1 MQPAKRTK
9 RIRKLRNQKGKVFA
23 IETNLTGRQ
32 LLNNRVLNKDVAFS
46 QEERLAFNLMG
57 YLPEKVENLDE
68 QATRVRRQMN
78 LKNSS
83 LEKYVF
89 LNRLH
94 DLNTTLFY
102 YFVRENLEEIMPI
115 IYTPTVGEAVQ
126 KYSSQFRKQN
136 GLFISINHKRYIGQI
151 LERYD
156 YNSIDLILVTD
167 GEAVLGIGDQGIGGM
182 NISIGKIMVYVAAS
196 GIDPARVLP
205 IQLDMGTNNDALL
218 NAPGYLGVRLPRVS
232 GETYDEFIEEF
243 VSQAKNRFPN
253 VFLHWEDIGRDNA
266 TRILEKYKERLCTF
280 NDDIE
285 GTGIVAAAN
294 CIAAVKT
301 ISTLKINSGEITTE
315 EALGSICDISIVICG
330 AGSAGCGIA
339 RQLADV
345 IADRAGISVE
355 DANKNIYLVDRYG
368 LVNDKL
374 RAKRITP
381 EQKPFVKTGEQLKGW
396 KVEDSSYIT
405 LTDVVKNSKTDIL
418 IGTSGQ
424 PGTFTEEI
432 IKDMVKHNDYPII
445 MPLSNPTSLCEALP
459 EDIIKWTD
467 GKALIAAGSPFPDVE
482 YKGREYRISQGNN
495 AFIFPGLGLGSVAV
509 HAKVLT
515 KGMIRAA
522 CYRLSELSPMVI
534 SEDITQP
541 LLAKITDLVAVSK
554 EITKAV
560 AKQAVLE
567 GVHGVDIDLE
577 DLEEGELEEEIDKL
591 ISLSSW
597 TPTYAPYMPI

>member
-1 MQPAKRTK
+1 MEKK
-9 RIRKLRNQKGKVFA
+9 RIRKLRNKTGKVFA
-23 IETNLTGRQ
+23 IETNLTGRK

-46 QEERLAFNLMG
+46 QEERIVFDLVG
-57 YLPEKVENLDE
+57 YLPEKVESLEE
-68 QATRVRRQMN
+68 QALRVRRQLD
-78 LKNSS
+78 LKPNS

-94 DLNTTLFY
+94 DFNLTLFY
-102 YFVRENLEEIMPI
+102 HFVRENLEEIMPI

-126 KYSSQFRKQN
+126 KYSSQFRKQS
-136 GLFISINHKRYIGQI
+136 GLFISINHKKHIGKI

-156 YNSIDLILVTD
+156 FNSIDLVLVTD

-205 IQLDMGTNNDALL
+205 VQLDMGTNNDELL
-218 NAPGYLGVRLPRVS
+218 SAPGYLGMRLPRVS

-243 VSQAKNRFPN
+243 VTQVKSRFPN

-294 CIAAVKT
+294 CIAGLKT
-301 ISTLKINSGEITTE
+301 VNSIRINAGELTTE
-315 EALGSICDISIVICG
+315 QAISSISNIKVVIFG

-339 RQLADV
+339 RQIADI
-345 IADRAGISVE
+345 IADRAQVSIE
-355 DANKNIYLVDRYG
+355 RARQNIYLVDRYG
-368 LVNDKL
+368 LVTDKL
-374 RAKRITP
+374 KAKRVTP
-381 EQKPFVKTGEQLKGW
+381 EQRLFIK
-396 KVEDSSYIT
+396 SSKEFNKWNVTDINCIT
-405 LTDVVKNSKTDIL
+405 LEETVKNTKAKVL

-432 IKDMVKHNDYPII
+432 IKEMTKHNNYPII

-459 EDIIKWTD
+459 EDIVKWSD
-467 GKALIAAGSPFPDVE
+467 GKALIATGSPFPDVE
-482 YKGREYRISQGNN
+482 YNGKKYRISQGNN
-495 AFIFPGLGLGSVAV
+495 AFIFPGLGLGCVAV
-509 HAKVLT
+509 HARVLT
-515 KGMIRAA
+515 SGMIRAA

-534 SEDITQP
+534 NEDITQP
-541 LLAKITDLVAVSK
+541 LLAKITDLVEVTK

-560 AKQAVLE
+560 VKQAIVE
-567 GVHGVDIDLE
+567 GVHEVDIDLE
-577 DLEEGELEEEIDKL
+577 DVTDEELAQEIDRL
-591 ISLSSW
+591 INLSSW

>member
-1 MQPAKRTK
+1 MEKK
-9 RIRKLRNQKGKVFA
+9 RIRKLRNKTGRVFA
-23 IETNLTGRQ
+23 IETNLSGRQ

-46 QEERLAFNLMG
+46 QEERIAFDLVG
-57 YLPEKVENLDE
+57 LLPEKVESLEE
-68 QATRVRRQMN
+68 QAARVRKQLD
-78 LKNSS
+78 LKPSN
-83 LEKYVF
+83 LEKFVF

-102 YFVRENLEEIMPI
+102 HFLRSNLEEVMPI

-126 KYSSQFRKQN
+126 KYSSSFRKQS
-136 GLFISINHKRYIGQI
+136 GLFLSINHKKDIGKI

-182 NISIGKIMVYVAAS
+182 NISIGKLMVYVAAS

-205 IQLDMGTNNDALL
+205 VQLDMGTNNDELL
-218 NAPGYLGVRLPRVS
+218 SAPGYLGMRLPRVS

-243 VSQAKNRFPN
+243 VKELKARFPN

-266 TRILEKYKERLCTF
+266 QRILDKYKDKLCTF

-294 CIAAVKT
+294 VIAGIKT
-301 ISTLKINSGEITTE
+301 ANRIRINAGELTTE
-315 EALGSICDISIVICG
+315 EAIADIENTRIVIYG

-339 RQLADV
+339 NQLADV
-345 IADRAGISVE
+345 ISDLTGLPFEKAS
-355 DANKNIYLVDRYG
+355 NCIYLIDRYG
-368 LVNDKL
+368 LVTDKIKP
-374 RAKRITP
+374 KRIT
-381 EQKPFVKTGEQLKGW
+381 EGQRPFVKSSKLLEKW
-396 KVEDSSYIT
+396 KVKDPNYIT
-405 LTDVVKNSKTDIL
+405 LEETVRHTEADVL
-418 IGTSGQ
+418 IGTSGK
-424 PGTFTEEI
+424 PGAFTEEVI
-432 IKDMVKHNDYPII
+432 RDMAKFNNYPII
-445 MPLSNPTSLCEALP
+445 MPLSNPTSLCEAIP
-459 EDIIKWTD
+459 EDIIKWTE

-482 YKGREYRISQGNN
+482 FNGRTYRISQGNN

-509 HAKVLT
+509 HAKKLT

-534 SEDITQP
+534 NEDITQP
-541 LLAKITDLVAVSK
+541 LLAKITDLVEVSF

-560 AKQAVLE
+560 AKQAIEE

-577 DLEEGELEEEIDKL
+577 DITPEEFDAEVERL
-591 ISLSSW
+591 INMSSW

>member
-1 MQPAKRTK
+1 METRKVK
-9 RIRKLRNQKGKVFA
+9 RIRKLRNKKGKVFA

-46 QEERLAFNLMG
+46 QEERIAFNLLG
-57 YLPEKVENLDE
+57 YLPEKVESIEE
-68 QATRVRRQMN
+68 QAIRVKRQLD
-78 LKNSS
+78 LKSAP

-94 DLNTTLFY
+94 ELNTTLFY
-102 YFVRENLEEIMPI
+102 HFVRENLDEIMPI

-126 KYSSQFRKQN
+126 KYSSSFRKQN
-136 GLFISINHKRYIGQI
+136 GLFISINHKRHIAQI

-156 YNSIDLILVTD
+156 YNSIDLVLVTD

-196 GIDPARVLP
+196 GIDPSRVLP
-205 IQLDMGTNNDALL
+205 VQLDMGTNNDALL
-218 NAPGYLGVRLPRVS
+218 NAPGYLGVRLPRIS

-243 VSQAKNRFPN
+243 VVQVKTRFPN

-266 TRILEKYKERLCTF
+266 TRILQKYKERLCTF

-294 CIAAVKT
+294 CIAGIKT
-301 ISTLKINSGEITTE
+301 ANTIKINSGEITVD
-315 EALGSICDISIVICG
+315 EALATIADIKVVICG

-345 IADRAGISVE
+345 ISDRAGVSIERASQ
-355 DANKNIYLVDRYG
+355 NIYLVDRYG

-374 RAKRITP
+374 KAKRITP
-381 EQKPFVKTGEQLKGW
+381 EQKPFVKNAEEVDKWTVADFANINLE
-396 KVEDSSYIT
+396 E
-405 LTDVVKNSKTDIL
+405 VVRNAKPDIL

-424 PGTFTEEI
+424 PGSFTENI
-432 IKDMVKHNDYPII
+432 IRLMGEYNAYPII

-467 GKALIAAGSPFPDVE
+467 GRALIAAGSPFPNVE
-482 YKGREYRISQGNN
+482 YKGRNYRISQGNN

-509 HAKVLT
+509 HAKTLT
-515 KGMIRAA
+515 SGMIRAA

-541 LLAKITDLVAVSK
+541 LLANITDLVDVSK
-554 EITKAV
+554 EITVAV
-560 AKQAVLE
+560 ARQAIAE

-577 DLEEGELEEEIDKL
+577 DLDFDELDQEIDRL
-591 ISLSSW
+591 INLSSW

>member
-1 MQPAKRTK
+1 MERRGK
-9 RIRKLRNQKGKVFA
+9 RIRKLRNKNGKVFA

-46 QEERLAFNLMG
+46 VEERIAFNLLG
-57 YLPEKVENLDE
+57 YLPEKVENLEE
-68 QATRVRRQMN
+68 QAIRVRRQLD
-78 LKNSS
+78 LKPNS

-89 LNRLH
+89 LNRIH
-94 DLNTTLFY
+94 DINTTLFY
-102 YFVRENLEEIMPI
+102 HFVRENIEEIMPI

-136 GLFISINHKRYIGQI
+136 GLFISLNHKKHIAKI
-151 LERYD
+151 LERYE
-156 YNSIDLILVTD
+156 YNSIDLVLVTD

-205 IQLDMGTNNDALL
+205 VQLDMGTNNDALL

-243 VSQAKNRFPN
+243 VTQVKARFPN
-253 VFLHWEDIGRDNA
+253 VFLHWEDLGRDNA
-266 TRILEKYKERLCTF
+266 TRILEKYKEKLCTF

-294 CIAAVKT
+294 CIAGVKT
-301 ISTLKINSGEITTE
+301 ASTIRINAGEITTE
-315 EALGSICDISIVICG
+315 EAFATICDIKIVIYG

-345 IADRAGISVE
+345 IADRAGVSIERARNS
-355 DANKNIYLVDRYG
+355 IYLVDRFG
-368 LVNDKL
+368 LVCDKL

-381 EQKPFVKTGEQLKGW
+381 EQQPFVKSAKEIDNW
-396 KVEDSSYIT
+396 NVEDFNYIT
-405 LTDVVKNSKTDIL
+405 LAETVKNTKADIL

-424 PGTFTEEI
+424 PGSFTEEI
-432 IKDMVKHNDYPII
+432 IKTMADNNNYPII

-459 EDIIKWTD
+459 EDIIKWTE
-467 GKALIAAGSPFPDVE
+467 GRALIAAGSPFPDVT
-482 YKGREYRISQGNN
+482 YNGREYRISQGNN

-509 HAKVLT
+509 HAKILT
-515 KGMIRAA
+515 PGMIRAA

-534 SEDITQP
+534 NEDITQP
-541 LLAKITDLVAVSK
+541 LLAKITDLVDVSK

-560 AKQAVLE
+560 AKQAILE

-577 DLEEGELEEEIDKL
+577 DLTEDEFDEEVDRL
-591 ISLSSW
+591 INLTSW
-597 TPTYAPYMPI
+597 TPTYVPYMPI

>member
-1 MQPAKRTK
+1 MENQKK
-9 RIRKLRNQKGKVFA
+9 IRKLRNKTGKVFA

-46 QEERLAFNLMG
+46 QEERLTFGLTG
-57 YLPEKVENLDE
+57 YLPEKVENIEE
-68 QATRVRRQMN
+68 QALRARKQFD
-78 LKNSS
+78 LKDTS
-83 LEKYVF
+83 LGKYVF

-102 YFVRENLEEIMPI
+102 HFVRENLEEIMPI

-126 KYSSQFRKQN
+126 KYSSSFRKQN
-136 GLFISINHKRYIGQI
+136 GLFISINHKKSIANI
-151 LERYD
+151 LTRYD
-156 YNSIDLILVTD
+156 YNSIDLVLVTD

-182 NISIGKIMVYVAAS
+182 NISIGKVMVYVAAS
-196 GIDPARVLP
+196 GIHPARVLP
-205 IQLDMGTNNDALL
+205 VQLDMGTNNDELL
-218 NAPGYLGVRLPRVS
+218 NAPGYLGMRLPRVS

-243 VSQAKNRFPN
+243 VSQVKIRFPN

-266 TRILEKYKERLCTF
+266 TRILEKYKDKLCTF

-301 ISTLKINSGEITTE
+301 INNIRLHSNEIKEEDKIKIISELKII
-315 EALGSICDISIVICG
+315 IYG

-345 IADRAGISVE
+345 LADKLKTPVE
-355 DANKNIYLVDRYG
+355 KAYQNIYLVDRYG
-368 LVNDKL
+368 LVTDKL
-374 RAKRITP
+374 RPRRISP
-381 EQKPFVKTGEQLKGW
+381 EQKMFIKTSKEIDKW
-396 KVEDSSYIT
+396 KVKDKTNISLLETVSN
-405 LTDVVKNSKTDIL
+405 VKADIL

-432 IKDMVKHNDYPII
+432 VKLMAKYNNYPII

-467 GKALIAAGSPFPDVE
+467 GKAMIATGSPFPDVE
-482 YKGREYRISQGNN
+482 YKGKKYRISQGNN
-495 AFIFPGLGLGSVAV
+495 AFIFPGLGLGSIAV
-509 HAKVLT
+509 HAKILT

-522 CYRLSELSPMVI
+522 CYRLSELSPMI
-534 SEDITQP
+534 INEDPTEP
-541 LLAKITDLVAVSK
+541 LLANITDLVKVTK
-554 EITKAV
+554 EITTAV
-560 AKQAVLE
+560 AKQAVKE
-567 GVHGVDIDLE
+567 NIHTVDIDLE
-577 DLEEGELEEEIDKL
+577 DITDAEFDAEIDRL
-591 ISLSSW
+591 INLSSW
-597 TPTYAPYMPI
+597 TPTYAPYMSI

>member
-1 MQPAKRTK
+1 MERHEK
-9 RIRKLRNQKGKVFA
+9 RIRKLRNKIGKVFA

-46 QEERLAFNLMG
+46 QEERIAFNLIG
-57 YLPEKVENLDE
+57 YLPEKVESLEE
-68 QATRVRRQMN
+68 QAIRVRRQLD
-78 LKNSS
+78 LKPNS

-115 IYTPTVGEAVQ
+115 IYTPTVGEAVE

-136 GLFISINHKRYIGQI
+136 GLFISINHKKHIARI
-151 LERYD
+151 LERYE
-156 YNSIDLILVTD
+156 YNSIDLVLVTD

-205 IQLDMGTNNDALL
+205 VQLDMGTNNDVLL
-218 NAPGYLGVRLPRVS
+218 STPGYLGVRLPRVS

-243 VSQAKNRFPN
+243 VTQVKARFPN
-253 VFLHWEDIGRDNA
+253 VFLHWEDLGRDNA
-266 TRILEKYKERLCTF
+266 TRILEKYKDKLCTF
-280 NDDIE
+280 NDDVD

-301 ISTLKINSGEITTE
+301 VSTIRINAGEITTE
-315 EALGSICDISIVICG
+315 EAFSNICDIKVVIFG

-345 IADRAGISVE
+345 IADRAGVPIEKARNS
-355 DANKNIYLVDRYG
+355 IYLVDRYG
-368 LVNDKL
+368 LICDKL

-381 EQKPFVKTGEQLKGW
+381 EQKLFVKTSEEIDKW
-396 KVEDSSYIT
+396 KVGDFNYIT
-405 LTDVVKNSKTDIL
+405 LEETVKNTKSDIL

-424 PGTFTEEI
+424 PGSFTKEI
-432 IKDMVKHNDYPII
+432 IKTMAKNNNYPII

-459 EDIIKWTD
+459 EDIIKWTN
-467 GKALIAAGSPFPDVE
+467 GKALIAAGSPFPDVI
-482 YKGREYRISQGNN
+482 YNGREYRISQGNN

-509 HAKVLT
+509 HARVLT

-522 CYRLSELSPMVI
+522 CYRLSDLSPMVI
-534 SEDITQP
+534 HEDITQP
-541 LLAKITDLVAVSK
+541 LLARIIDLVDVTK

-560 AKQAVLE
+560 AKQAILE

-577 DLEEGELEEEIDKL
+577 DLTETEFDEEIERL
-591 ISLSSW
+591 INLSSW

>member
-1 MQPAKRTK
+1 MERREK
-9 RIRKLRNQKGKVFA
+9 RIRKLRNKIGKVFA

-46 QEERLAFNLMG
+46 QEERIAFDLIG
-57 YLPEKVENLDE
+57 YLPEKVESLEE
-68 QATRVRRQMN
+68 QAIRVRRQLD
-78 LKNSS
+78 LKPNS

-102 YFVRENLEEIMPI
+102 HFVRENLEEIMPI

-126 KYSSQFRKQN
+126 KYSSSFRKQG
-136 GLFISINHKRYIGQI
+136 GLFISISNKKHIARI
-151 LERYD
+151 LERYE
-156 YNSIDLILVTD
+156 YNSIDLVLVTD

-205 IQLDMGTNNDALL
+205 VQLDMGTNNDALL

-243 VSQAKNRFPN
+243 VTQVKARFPN
-253 VFLHWEDIGRDNA
+253 VFLHWEDLGRDNA
-266 TRILEKYKERLCTF
+266 TRILEKYKDKLCTF

-301 ISTLKINSGEITTE
+301 ASTIRINAGEITVE
-315 EALGSICDISIVICG
+315 EALNGICDIKVVIFG

-345 IADRAGISVE
+345 IADRAGVSIEKARSS
-355 DANKNIYLVDRYG
+355 IYLVDRYG
-368 LVNDKL
+368 LVCDRL

-381 EQKPFVKTGEQLKGW
+381 EQKLFVKTGEEVDKW
-396 KVEDSSYIT
+396 KVEDFNYIT
-405 LTDVVKNSKTDIL
+405 LEEVVKNTKCDIL

-424 PGTFTEEI
+424 PGSFNKEI
-432 IKDMVKHNDYPII
+432 IKAMAKNNNYPII

-459 EDIIKWTD
+459 EDIIKWTN
-467 GKALIAAGSPFPDVE
+467 GKALIAAGSPFPDVT
-482 YKGREYRISQGNN
+482 YNGRDYRISQGNN

-509 HAKVLT
+509 HARVLT

-534 SEDITQP
+534 HEDITQP
-541 LLAKITDLVAVSK
+541 LLARITDLVDVTK

-560 AKQAVLE
+560 AKQAILE
-567 GVHGVDIDLE
+567 SVHGVDIDLE
-577 DLEEGELEEEIDKL
+577 DLTDIELDEEIERL
-591 ISLSSW
+591 INLSSW

>member
-1 MQPAKRTK
+1 MERRVK
-9 RIRKLRNQKGKVFA
+9 RIRKLRNKSGKVFA

-46 QEERLAFNLMG
+46 QEERIAFDLLG
-57 YLPEKVENLDE
+57 YLPEKVESLEE
-68 QATRVRRQMN
+68 QAVRVKRQ
-78 LKNSS
+78 LDIKPTS

-102 YFVRENLEEIMPI
+102 HFVRENLEEIMPV

-126 KYSSQFRKQN
+126 KYSSSFRKQS
-136 GLFISINHKRYIGQI
+136 GLFISINHKRHIPRI
-151 LERYD
+151 LERYE
-156 YNSIDLILVTD
+156 YNSIDLVLVTD

-205 IQLDMGTNNDALL
+205 VQLDMGTNNDDLL
-218 NAPGYLGVRLPRVS
+218 SAPGYLGVRLPRVS

-243 VSQAKNRFPN
+243 VTQVKARFPN
-253 VFLHWEDIGRDNA
+253 VFLHWEDLGRDNA
-266 TRILEKYKERLCTF
+266 TRILEKYKEKLCTF

-294 CIAAVKT
+294 CIAAIKT
-301 ISTLKINSGEITTE
+301 AMTIRVNSGELTE
-315 EALGSICDISIVICG
+315 EQAIGSICDLKIVIFG

-345 IADRAGISVE
+345 IADRAGISIE
-355 DANKNIYLVDRYG
+355 KARNSIYLVDRYG
-368 LVNDKL
+368 LVCDKL

-381 EQKPFVKTGEQLKGW
+381 EQKPFVKTSAEIDKW
-396 KVEDSSYIT
+396 DVEDFDYIT
-405 LTDVVKNSKTDIL
+405 LTETVKNAKPDIL

-424 PGTFTEEI
+424 PGSFTEEI
-432 IKDMVKHNDYPII
+432 VKSMAEDNNYPII

-459 EDIIKWTD
+459 EDIIKWTE
-467 GKALIAAGSPFPDVE
+467 GKALIAAGSPFADVQ
-482 YKGREYRISQGNN
+482 YNGREYRISQGNN

-515 KGMIRAA
+515 DGMIRAA

-534 SEDITQP
+534 HEDITQP
-541 LLAKITDLVAVSK
+541 LLANISDLVSVSK

-560 AKQAVLE
+560 AKQAILE
-567 GVHGVDIDLE
+567 DVHGVDVDLE
-577 DLEEGELEEEIDKL
+577 DLTPEELDEEITRL
-591 ISLSSW
+591 INLSSW

>member
-1 MQPAKRTK
+1 MEKKK
-9 RIRKLRNQKGKVFA
+9 RIRKLRNKTGRVFA
-23 IETNLTGRQ
+23 VETNLINRQ

-46 QEERLAFNLMG
+46 QEERIAFDLVG
-57 YLPEKVENLDE
+57 LLPEKVETIEE
-68 QATRVRRQMN
+68 QSARVHKQIEEKRTP
-78 LKNSS
+78 

-102 YFVRENLEEIMPI
+102 HYVRENLAEVMPI

-126 KYSSQFRKQN
+126 KYSSSFRKQN
-136 GLFISINHKRYIGQI
+136 GLFLSITHRKDMTKIFD
-151 LERYD
+151 RYD

-205 IQLDMGTNNDALL
+205 VQLDMGTNNDELL
-218 NAPGYLGVRLPRVS
+218 AAPGYLGLRLPRVS

-243 VSQAKNRFPN
+243 VSQAQRRFPN
-253 VFLHWEDIGRDNA
+253 VFLHWEDFGRDNA
-266 TRILEKYKERLCTF
+266 SRLLEKYRPRLCSF

-294 CIAAVKT
+294 VVAGVKSANRMKMT
-301 ISTLKINSGEITTE
+301 AGEMTQE
-315 EALGSICDISIVICG
+315 QAMESVKSVNIVIYG

-339 RQLADV
+339 HQLADT
-345 IADRAGISVE
+345 ISDVLDMSYE
-355 DANKNIYLVDRYG
+355 DATKQIYLVDRFG
-368 LVNDKL
+368 LVTDKHK
-374 RAKRITP
+374 AKQITP
-381 EQKPFVKTGEQLKGW
+381 TQKPFVKTSAEVDKW
-396 KVEDSSYIT
+396 KVKDSKNIQ
-405 LTDVVKNSKTDIL
+405 LGEVVKSTKARVL
-418 IGTSGQ
+418 IGTSGR
-424 PGTFTEEI
+424 PGSFTEDVI
-432 IKDMVKHNDYPII
+432 TDMAKFHEYPII

-459 EDIIKWTD
+459 EDIIKWSD

-482 YKGREYRISQGNN
+482 YNGKTYKISQGNN

-509 HAKVLT
+509 HAKHLT

-534 SEDITQP
+534 SEDVTQP
-541 LLAKITDLVAVSK
+541 LLANITDLVEVSA

-560 AKQAVLE
+560 AKQAILE

-577 DLEEGELEEEIDKL
+577 D
-591 ISLSSW
+591 ISDEDLNAEVQRHINMSSW

>member
-1 MQPAKRTK
+1 MERRGKK
-9 RIRKLRNQKGKVFA
+9 IRKLRNKNGKVFA

-46 QEERLAFNLMG
+46 VEERLAFNLLG
-57 YLPEKVENLDE
+57 YLPEKVESLEE
-68 QATRVRRQMN
+68 QAIRVRRQFDAKPN
-78 LKNSS
+78 S

-102 YFVRENLEEIMPI
+102 HFVRENLEEVMPI

-136 GLFISINHKRYIGQI
+136 GLFISVNHKRHIAKM
-151 LERYD
+151 LERYE
-156 YNSIDLILVTD
+156 YNSIDLVLVTD

-205 IQLDMGTNNDALL
+205 VQLDMGTNNDALI
-218 NAPGYLGVRLPRVS
+218 NAPGYLGVRLPRIS

-243 VSQAKNRFPN
+243 VTQVKARFPN
-253 VFLHWEDIGRDNA
+253 VFLHWEDMGRDNA
-266 TRILEKYKERLCTF
+266 TRILQHYKDRLCTF

-294 CIAAVKT
+294 CIAGVKT
-301 ISTLKINSGEITTE
+301 ASTIKINAGELTAEEAIST
-315 EALGSICDISIVICG
+315 ICDIKIVIYG

-345 IADRAGISVE
+345 IADRAGVSIERARES
-355 DANKNIYLVDRYG
+355 IYLVDRYG
-368 LVNDKL
+368 LVCDKL
-374 RAKRITP
+374 KTKRITP
-381 EQKPFVKTGEQLKGW
+381 EQKPFVKTSEEINNW
-396 KVEDSSYIT
+396 NVEDFDYIT
-405 LTDVVKNSKTDIL
+405 LEEAVKNAKCDIL

-424 PGTFTEEI
+424 PGSFTEEI
-432 IKDMVKHNDYPII
+432 VRTMAENNSYPII

-467 GKALIAAGSPFPDVE
+467 GKALIAAGSPFPDVM
-482 YKGREYRISQGNN
+482 YNGREYRISQGNN

-509 HAKVLT
+509 HAKTLT
-515 KGMIRAA
+515 DGMIRAA

-534 SEDITQP
+534 NEDITQP
-541 LLAKITDLVAVSK
+541 LLAKITDLVEVSR

-560 AKQAVLE
+560 AKQAIFE

-577 DLEEGELEEEIDKL
+577 DLDEEELDAEIEKL
-591 ISLSSW
+591 INLSSW

>member
-1 MQPAKRTK
+1 MMAREK
-9 RIRKLRNQKGKVFA
+9 RIRKLRNKIGKVFA

-46 QEERLAFNLMG
+46 QEERIAFDLIG
-57 YLPEKVENLDE
+57 YLPEKVESLDE
-68 QATRVRRQMN
+68 QAARVKRQLDQKPN
-78 LKNSS
+78 A

-102 YFVRENLEEIMPI
+102 HFVRENIEDIMPT

-126 KYSSQFRKQN
+126 KYSSSFRKQS
-136 GLFISINHKRYIGQI
+136 GLFLSISHKKHIAKI
-151 LERYD
+151 LERYE
-156 YNSIDLILVTD
+156 YNSIDLVLVTD

-205 IQLDMGTNNDALL
+205 VQLDMGTNNDQLL
-218 NAPGYLGVRLPRVS
+218 SAPGYLGIRLPRVS

-243 VSQAKNRFPN
+243 VSQVKTRFPN
-253 VFLHWEDIGRDNA
+253 VFLHWEDLGRDNA
-266 TRILEKYKERLCTF
+266 TRILEKYKDKLCTF

-301 ISTLKINSGEITTE
+301 ASAKRIEVGELTPE
-315 EALGSICDISIVICG
+315 EAISGICDIRIVIYG

-345 IADRAGISVE
+345 ISDRAGVSIEEAMKS
-355 DANKNIYLVDRYG
+355 IYLVDRYG
-368 LVNDKL
+368 LVCDKL

-381 EQKPFVKTGEQLKGW
+381 EQKPFVKFSDEIDTW
-396 KVEDSSYIT
+396 KVEDPSYIT
-405 LTDVVKNSKTDIL
+405 LEEAVKNTKCDIL

-424 PGTFTEEI
+424 PGSFNEEI
-432 IKDMVKHNDYPII
+432 IKTMAKNNNYPII

-459 EDIIKWTD
+459 EDIIKWTE
-467 GKALIAAGSPFPDVE
+467 GRALIAAGSPFPDVT
-482 YKGREYRISQGNN
+482 YNGCKYRISQGNN

-509 HAKVLT
+509 HAKILT

-534 SEDITQP
+534 NEDITQP
-541 LLAKITDLVAVSK
+541 LLAKISDLVEVTK

-560 AKQAVLE
+560 AKQAILE
-567 GVHGVDIDLE
+567 NVHGVDVDLE
-577 DLEEGELEEEIDKL
+577 DLTEEEFDSEVERL
-591 ISLSSW
+591 INLSSW

>member
-1 MQPAKRTK
+1 MERREK
-9 RIRKLRNQKGKVFA
+9 RIRKLRNKSGKVFA

-46 QEERLAFNLMG
+46 QEERIAFDLIG
-57 YLPEKVENLDE
+57 YLPEKVESLEE
-68 QATRVRRQMN
+68 QAIRVRRQLD
-78 LKNSS
+78 LKPNS

-102 YFVRENLEEIMPI
+102 HFVRENLEEIMPI

-126 KYSSQFRKQN
+126 KYSSSFRKQS
-136 GLFISINHKRYIGQI
+136 GLFISISHKKHIARI
-151 LERYD
+151 LERYE
-156 YNSIDLILVTD
+156 YNSIDLVLVTD

-205 IQLDMGTNNDALL
+205 VQLDMGTNNDALL

-243 VSQAKNRFPN
+243 VTQVKARFPN
-253 VFLHWEDIGRDNA
+253 VFLHWEDLGRDNA
-266 TRILEKYKERLCTF
+266 TRILEKYKDKLCTF

-285 GTGIVAAAN
+285 GTGIVATAN
-294 CIAAVKT
+294 CIAGVKT
-301 ISTLKINSGEITTE
+301 ASTIRINAGEITIE
-315 EALGSICDISIVICG
+315 EALSGICDIKVVIFG

-345 IADRAGISVE
+345 IADRAGVSIEKARSS
-355 DANKNIYLVDRYG
+355 IYLVDRYG
-368 LVNDKL
+368 LVCDRL

-381 EQKPFVKTGEQLKGW
+381 EQKLFVKTSEEIDKW
-396 KVEDSSYIT
+396 KVEDFNYIT
-405 LTDVVKNSKTDIL
+405 LEETVKNTKCDIL

-424 PGTFTEEI
+424 PGSFTKEI
-432 IKDMVKHNDYPII
+432 IKTMAKNNNYPII
-445 MPLSNPTSLCEALP
+445 MPLSNPTSLCEALS
-459 EDIIKWTD
+459 EDIIKWTN
-467 GKALIAAGSPFPDVE
+467 GKALIAAGSPFPDVT
-482 YKGREYRISQGNN
+482 YNGRDYRISQGNN

-509 HAKVLT
+509 HARVLT

-534 SEDITQP
+534 NEDITQP
-541 LLAKITDLVAVSK
+541 LLARITDLVDVTK

-560 AKQAVLE
+560 AKQAILE

-577 DLEEGELEEEIDKL
+577 DLTETELDEEIERL
-591 ISLSSW
+591 INLSSW

>member
-1 MQPAKRTK
+1 MDRKGK
-9 RIRKLRNQKGKVFA
+9 KIRKLRNKKGKVFA

-46 QEERLAFNLMG
+46 QEERLAFDLIG
-57 YLPEKVENLDE
+57 YLPDKVESIEE
-68 QATRVRRQMN
+68 QSIRVRRQLD
-78 LKNSS
+78 LKPTA

-102 YFVRENLEEIMPI
+102 HFVRENIEEIMPI

-126 KYSSQFRKQN
+126 KYSSSFRKQS
-136 GLFISINHKRYIGQI
+136 GLFISINHKKHIARI
-151 LERYD
+151 LERYE
-156 YNSIDLILVTD
+156 YNSIDLVLVTD

-182 NISIGKIMVYVAAS
+182 NISIGKLMVYVAAS

-205 IQLDMGTNNDALL
+205 VQLDMGTNNEDLL
-218 NAPGYLGVRLPRVS
+218 SDPGYLGLRLPRVS
-232 GETYDEFIEEF
+232 GETYDEFIDEF
-243 VSQAKNRFPN
+243 VTQIKARFPN
-253 VFLHWEDIGRDNA
+253 VFLHWEDLGRDNA
-266 TRILEKYKERLCTF
+266 TRILEKYKDKLCTF

-294 CIAAVKT
+294 CIAAIKT
-301 ISTLKINSGEITTE
+301 ANTIRINAGEITEE
-315 EALGSICDISIVICG
+315 EASINIANTKIVIFG

-345 IADRAGISVE
+345 ISDMSGISIE
-355 DANKNIYLVDRYG
+355 KAREHIYLVDRYG
-368 LVNDKL
+368 LVCDKL
-374 RAKRITP
+374 RPKRITP
-381 EQKPFVKTGEQLKGW
+381 EQKPFMKTSKEIDKWQVANFG
-396 KVEDSSYIT
+396 YIT
-405 LTDVVKNSKTDIL
+405 LEETVKNTKCDIL
-418 IGTSGQ
+418 IGTSAQ
-424 PGTFTEEI
+424 PGSFTEEI
-432 IKDMVKHNDYPII
+432 VKTMAKNNNYPII

-459 EDIIKWTD
+459 EDIIKWTN
-467 GKALIAAGSPFPDVE
+467 GKALIATGSPFPDVT
-482 YKGREYRISQGNN
+482 YNGRNYRISQGNN

-509 HAKVLT
+509 HARVLT

-522 CYRLSELSPMVI
+522 CYRLSDLSPMVI
-534 SEDITQP
+534 NEDITQP
-541 LLAKITDLVAVSK
+541 LLANITDLVSVTK

-560 AKQAVLE
+560 AKQAILE

-577 DLEEGELEEEIDKL
+577 DMTEQEFEEEIERL
-591 ISLSSW
+591 INLSSW